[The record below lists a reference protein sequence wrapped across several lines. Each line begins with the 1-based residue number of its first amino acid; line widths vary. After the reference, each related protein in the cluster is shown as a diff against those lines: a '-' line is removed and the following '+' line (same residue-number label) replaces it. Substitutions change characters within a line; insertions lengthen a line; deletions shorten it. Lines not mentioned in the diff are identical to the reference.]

1 MPLVPTASQTAGP
14 FFHLGCT
21 RTHSVA
27 CLATHEAKGERVWLH
42 CRVLDGD
49 SVPVP
54 DAMLELWQ
62 ANSDG
67 KYLHPDDTQ
76 DKPADPGC
84 SGFGRLAT
92 DEQGNCVFETV
103 RPGGVPGP
111 DDTMQAPHI
120 NVSVFARGIQKRLAT
135 RIYFSGDP
143 ANASD
148 RALKLVPEER
158 RATLM
163 AQPDSQK
170 LGSWNFTIRLCGE
183 GETVFFDV

>member
-1 MPLVPTASQTAGP
+1 MTLVPTASQTAGP

-21 RTHSVA
+21 RSGSVS
-27 CLATHEAKGERVWLH
+27 CLATHEAEGERAWLR

-49 SVPVP
+49 NVPVP

-62 ANSDG
+62 ANAEG

-76 DKPADPGC
+76 DKTADRHC
-84 SGFGRLAT
+84 RGFGRLAT

-103 RPGGVPGP
+103 RPGPVPGP
-111 DDTMQAPHI
+111 DDTMQAPH
-120 NVSVFARGIQKRLAT
+120 VSVSVLGRGIQKRLAT

-143 ANASD
+143 ANAGD
-148 RALKLVPEER
+148 RVLTLVPEER

-163 AQPDSQK
+163 AQPDIQNP
-170 LGSWNFTIRLCGE
+170 GWWNFTIRLCGE